1 MSLTDQ
7 NTTIIVS
14 METRDVLR
22 GLKRGGETYDA
33 VIRRLMKDAESRL
46 DPNDLC
52 PRGWVWLIGSC
63 DFGQDCLRCTEDLA
77 PLLRKKIGVEG

>member
-33 VIRRLMKDAESRL
+33 VINRLIMELAKAQDELRAWKAFSELCDEDDEEAE
-46 DPNDLC
+46 
-52 PRGWVWLIGSC
+52 
-63 DFGQDCLRCTEDLA
+63 T
-77 PLLRKKIGVEG
+77 